1 MAGMAVL
8 SLLAGAAV
16 APAHAQTTRQI
27 TINGGGPPDPSKP
40 GYAGLVAG
48 AGQRQYLRE
57 LATARAQP
65 GRTKRRRSLVYFAH
79 LTDFQLADEESPAR
93 IDSLAPVQP
102 NTSAWRPEEALVP
115 ATIDAEFR
123 RLNTLTSA
131 SPNRGLNGRR
141 AAMDL
146 ATLGGD
152 QIDNQQENEALW
164 VRQLIEGRQLLDPNS
179 GVSDYSTCTS
189 EQRDALA
196 QRPAD
201 EARRYTGL
209 QDYADY
215 NGGQG
220 YGNFYDP
227 DRPAGAYAQW
237 PQYTGLMDSAQRP
250 FVPVGLR
257 RGMRA
262 GSNLRGHR
270 EPRDGC
276 FRLQHRHGV
285 RRPIGHRLLQALRPE
300 LVPAASREHGVRI
313 PERVR
318 RSPRSAPSLREPA
331 DLKGIYSRGTRPDG
345 HGFKFVDPAEN
356 TASGGSASY
365 YAWSPKRRLR
375 FITLDTSSIGTGV
388 VGEAEGNLDDPQF
401 QWLRAQLRAAKAAH
415 QMVVVFGHHP
425 PGRMTASAPDEA
437 AGACQG
443 DGVGCDPDPRNSS
456 PIHLRSD
463 LQRLFDA
470 NSNLVAYVSAHVHVN
485 RIRPCSGRCSK
496 EGELVVDC
504 HQLFD

>member
-1 MAGMAVL
+1 MGGDLRKMAGMAVL
-8 SLLAGAAV
+8 SLLAAAAV

-27 TINGGGPPDPSKP
+27 TINGGAPPDPSKP
-40 GYAGLVAG
+40 GYAGLVPG

-65 GRTKRRRSLVYFAH
+65 GRTKRRRSLAYFAH

-123 RLNTLTSA
+123 RLNTLTAA

-146 ATLGGD
+146 AILGGD

-164 VRQLIEGRQLLDPNS
+164 VRQLIEGGQLLDPNS

-189 EQRDALA
+189 GQRDALA

-220 YGNFYDP
+220 DGNFYDP
-227 DRPAGAYAQW
+227 NRSAGAYAQW

-257 RGMRA
+257 RGSAPVPTYAVTGNHETEVLGYNTATESADRLA
-262 GSNLRGHR
+262 T
-270 EPRDGC
+270 GC
-276 FRLQHRHGV
+276 FKPFVQNPSQPLRASTVFASQNGFAVPPDPHRRFV
-285 RRPIGHRLLQALRPE
+285 
-300 LVPAASREHGVRI
+300 S
-313 PERVR
+313 
-318 RSPRSAPSLREPA
+318 PA
-331 DLKGIYSRGTRPDG
+331 DLKGIYSRGTQPDG

-388 VGEAEGNLDDPQF
+388 VGGAEGNLDDPQF

-425 PGRMTASAPDEA
+425 PGDDRLGPRRS
-437 AGACQG
+437 GR
-443 DGVGCDPDPRNSS
+443 GVPGRWRG
-456 PIHLRSD
+456 LRS
-463 LQRLFDA
+463 
-470 NSNLVAYVSAHVHVN
+470 
-485 RIRPCSGRCSK
+485 RPP
-496 EGELVVDC
+496 
-504 HQLFD
+504 